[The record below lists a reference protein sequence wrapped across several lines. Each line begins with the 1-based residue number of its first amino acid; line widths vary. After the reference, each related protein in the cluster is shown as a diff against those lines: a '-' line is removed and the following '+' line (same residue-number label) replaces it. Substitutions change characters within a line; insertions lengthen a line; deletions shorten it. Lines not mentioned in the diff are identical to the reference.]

1 MADQQTYTP
10 EYFQQ
15 LENYYTSYNANPTPV
30 DTQMLQDWYG
40 QATFS
45 PGASISLPSAPAT
58 PTDGVNS
65 LLSSLAA
72 SNSGGGGSS
81 EAMASINAMT
91 DPAQQLIALQNPI
104 TQALLSLA
112 PMGLGGAISGFAG
125 ANAANQFNQIAGLY
139 GGEVPG
145 QISPALAALQGL
157 FGYTPDAITAAQ
169 TLANQFNMGED
180 TTGVFAGYMQAATD
194 PVLGSIVNSL
204 ASQAGPNGLTPQEYG
219 VIGQAIGQQIQETMT
234 ANPGLSYESAGALT
248 ASNLGID
255 TNAPVGST
263 YGPDNVDVGGGWS
276 PAATETA
283 SYSDSSSTSTDSGY
297 SGGEGWSS
305 SDYGGGW
312 GGY

>member
-40 QATFS
+40 QDTFN
-45 PGASISLPSAPAT
+45 PGASISLPSAPST
-58 PTDGVNS
+58 PTAGVNS

-72 SNSGGGGSS
+72 SNSGGGSS
-81 EAMASINAMT
+81 SDVMANINAMT

-139 GGEVPG
+139 GGQVPG

-194 PVLGSIVNSL
+194 PVLGGIVNSL
-204 ASQAGPNGLTPQEYG
+204 AEQAGPNGLTPQEYG

-255 TNAPVGST
+255 AGYDVGST

-276 PAATETA
+276 PAGD
-283 SYSDSSSTSTDSGY
+283 SYGSSDRGGGY
-297 SGGEGWSS
+297 SS
-305 SDYGGGW
+305 SDSGIGGGYSDGSD
-312 GGY
+312 GGYW

>member
-10 EYFQQ
+10 EYFKQI
-15 LENYYTSYNANPTPV
+15 EDYYNAYNANPAPV

-40 QATFS
+40 QATFQ
-45 PGASISLPSAPAT
+45 PGASISLPSAPST

-72 SNSGGGGSS
+72 SNSSGGSS

-139 GGEVPG
+139 GGKVPG

-169 TLANQFNMGED
+169 TLANQFNMGPD
-180 TTGVFAGYMQAATD
+180 TTGTFAGYMQAATD

-219 VIGQAIGQQIQETMT
+219 VIGQSIGQQIQETMT
-234 ANPGLSYESAGALT
+234 ANPGLSYEAAGALT

-255 TNAPVGST
+255 MNAPVGST
-263 YGPDNVDVGGGWS
+263 FGPDNVDVGGGWS
-276 PAATETA
+276 PAGD
-283 SYSDSSSTSTDSGY
+283 SGGSSSSDSSSDSGI
-297 SGGEGWSS
+297 
-305 SDYGGGW
+305 GGGYSDGSD
-312 GGY
+312 GGYW